1 MKLNVLPARTGA
13 QWVKLG
19 FRTFFKQPLALGA
32 LFILFLATL
41 SLVAL
46 LPAVGSIVM
55 LALVPAFTAGLMA
68 AARAADDGQIPLPAI
83 LFIAFRQGAARTW
96 AMIALGLL
104 YAAAIM
110 VVMGISALIDGGQFL
125 SLAIGSADI
134 TTPEQLNALALD
146 PRFNASMWVA
156 IALNTLISLAFW
168 HTPALVHWHGVPP
181 VKSLFFSSVAVL
193 KNTRPFLF
201 YGALWL
207 GLSLGAGVTLQIL
220 AALAGN
226 INVLALGMLPVW
238 LFLGVVFFTSV
249 WFTFRDSF
257 AADQPPPDDA
267 PLADQDGA

>member
-32 LFILFLATL
+32 LFLLFLIIL
-41 SLVAL
+41 SLAML
-46 LPAVGSIVM
+46 IPQAGIVIA

-68 AARAADDGQIPLPAI
+68 AAREADDGRIPLPAI
-83 LFIAFRQGAARTW
+83 LFIAFQQGAARTR
-96 AMIALGLL
+96 AMLALGLL
-104 YAAAIM
+104 YAVAIM
-110 VVMGISALIDGGQFL
+110 GVIGISWLIDGGRFL
-125 SLAIGSADI
+125 SVIAGSADI
-134 TTPEQLNALALD
+134 TSPEQLSALALD
-146 PRFNASMWVA
+146 SRFNAAMWVT
-156 IALNTLISLAFW
+156 ITLYSLISLAFW

-193 KNTRPFLF
+193 KNARPFLF

-207 GLSLGAGVTLQIL
+207 GLSLGAG
-220 AALAGN
+220 AALQTLAVLSGN
-226 INVLALGMLPVW
+226 INILALGMLSVS

-257 AADQPPPDDA
+257 AADQPA
-267 PLADQDGA
+267 S